1 MNQWERGEPEVVQ
14 TDIGRMAYNIARVR
28 LILMLAVVGIVL
40 YCIVRLTL
48 ALAYGILLDWAS
60 YQ

>member
-1 MNQWERGEPEVVQ
+1 MVNQEHEYEVVQ
-14 TDIGRMAYNIARVR
+14 TDIGRMAYNVAKVR

-40 YCIVRLTL
+40 YCVLGL
-48 ALAYGILLDWAS
+48 MAALAFGVALEWAS